1 MLTIYISHITN
12 IKHVKH
18 KNVITNIFFISYI
31 ASIHRINKN
40 LNADTCKALW
50 NLFDFFPKFFSALQ
64 KVSSKKFIKQIIK
77 KII

>member
-18 KNVITNIFFISYI
+18 KYFIKNYFLISYI

-40 LNADTCKALW
+40 LKADTSKALW
-50 NLFDFFPKFFSALQ
+50 NLFENFFQTFFPLYKMFNQRNS
-64 KVSSKKFIKQIIK
+64 
-77 KII
+77 